1 MWGANGDMS
10 LNSAS
15 TASRGA
21 PPPPVAAAACW
32 EVRIAVENTIIS
44 EMAVLKEN
52 RSMSEVTCIIGNL
65 FQATGSNR
73 GG

>member
-15 TASRGA
+15 RASLGA
-21 PPPPVAAAACW
+21 PFLPAAAASFW

-52 RSMSEVTCIIGNL
+52 RSMSEVTCGDSNCITGTIGV
-65 FQATGSNR
+65 G
-73 GG
+73 